1 MWPLDLY
8 TITEFPGEDLG
19 GILGFFELYS
29 SLGVAT
35 QAAVAFGVTLVL
47 GSVLLGIMP
56 GYGTNSLGTSRRSPI
71 ISFCVGV
78 PTALVLVLFLSTG
91 LLIANTS
98 IGVFFAVPLLIVAL
112 SLLPAWTVLGFVTI
126 GATIVSRV
134 GVDRLWVHV
143 VAGALVGA
151 LAIVSVPVG
160 LVLVVL
166 AAVIGSGAGARALF
180 GAGRI
185 NERDERV
192 VPPANKV

>member
-19 GILGFFELYS
+19 GVLEFLELYS
-29 SLGVAT
+29 SLGVTT

-56 GYGTNSLGTSRRSPI
+56 GYGTNSLATSRRSPI
-71 ISFCVGV
+71 ISFCIGV

-126 GATIVSRV
+126 GATVVSRL

-143 VAGALVGA
+143 VTGALVGT

-185 NERDERV
+185 GERDGRV